1 VLSTSDPN
9 EKTRIE
15 GRRVDRHRDRRA
27 QGHPHRGRAGRDH
40 RTPPRRQDRPGTPA
54 RPLRAAALGQRPAR
68 STGLGDRGLPQLQRH
83 TRAVADRPRRTGP
96 ARPAQAVQQP
106 AQDDASFGKSDTID
120 ATAAALAAIRVP
132 DLPEAKPH
140 DQTRELRLL
149 ADHRDDLFQE
159 NTRYQRRLR
168 QHVHE
173 IDPDLAPA
181 LRGLNSQTNL
191 DRLARQLA
199 NRPQTAQVAIARELI
214 RRIRELAKR
223 TRQLHTEIT
232 RLVQARCPQLLE
244 IEGCGPITA
253 ARIYAEV
260 DGIDRFKNER
270 HLASYAGI
278 APLDA
283 SSGRQQRHRLN
294 RTGNRRLNRALHTIA
309 VTQLRIH
316 PPARA
321 YIARRITEGK
331 TNREALRAL
340 KRHLIRR
347 LYNQLRNPDTS
358 LAT

>member
-1 VLSTSDPN
+1 LIVIGIDAHKDTH
-9 EKTRIE
+9 T
-15 GRRVDRHRDRRA
+15 
-27 QGHPHRGRAGRDH
+27 
-40 RTPPRRQDRPGTPA
+40 
-54 RPLRAAALGQRPAR
+54 AAALDA
-68 STGLGDRGLPQLQRH
+68 T
-83 TRAVADRPRRTGP
+83 T
-96 ARPAQAVQQP
+96 ARPVEDKTVQARQHGHFELLRW
-106 AQDDASFGKSDTID
+106 ARRLDDQRVWAIEDCRNYSGTLEQLLIAHGERVLRVPPKLSSSQRKTMRSFGKSDTID

-140 DQTRELRLL
+140 GQTRELRLL
-149 ADHRDDLFQE
+149 ADHRDDLVQE

-181 LRGLNSQTNL
+181 LRGLNNATNL

-199 NRPQTAQVAIARELI
+199 KRQQTAQVAIARELV

-232 RLVQARCPQLLE
+232 RLVRARCPQLLE

-321 YIARRITEGK
+321 YIARRLTDGK

-347 LYNQLRNPDTS
+347 LYNQLRTESTS
-358 LAT
+358 LTT